1 MKEQMKK
8 IALLSLSLI
17 LTSAYSV
24 SIVLP
29 SLLQHFSE
37 YTTAQVEM
45 LISAPSFAITV
56 MIVLNAWLSRYM
68 KDRPM
73 IVGGLLL
80 LSVSGMVPV
89 FVQEYPVMFASRIF
103 LGIGIGLINAKAISI
118 FSEYYEGREKA
129 ALLGYRG
136 SAEVLGS
143 AVMTLVA
150 GKLVLIRWNLAFW
163 VYALGFVI
171 VLLYLVWV
179 PGNMEMGQSAG
190 SQSAGAEKESLEA
203 EADGKRECWKK
214 EVLPIAYA
222 LFAGFVI
229 CIYCSNS
236 LRVPM
241 LILEKKLGTESEASI
256 ILTLMMLMGI
266 AAGVYFGKLTMWWK
280 EKLPGVGC
288 LMLGAGMLL
297 TAYAGNLPLIGI
309 GISIVGFFY
318 TVLVT
323 YSFHQISEQIPQSSI
338 NTATSIV
345 LVGCNLG
352 AACSPFVLKWMGI
365 FSEGVS
371 VPFVG
376 YAGMMG
382 VLGIV
387 LIVVAGR
394 KK

>member
-68 KDRPM
+68 KDRSM

-179 PGNMEMGQSAG
+179 PGSMEPG
-190 SQSAGAEKESLEA
+190 QSAGAEKESLEA

-214 EVLPIAYA
+214 EVLTIAYA
-222 LFAGFVI
+222 VFAGFVI

-297 TAYAGNLPLIGI
+297 TAYAGNLPLIGV

-323 YSFHQISEQIPQSSI
+323 YSFHQISERIPQSSI

-352 AACSPFVLKWMGI
+352 AACSPFVLKWMGR

-387 LIVVAGR
+387 LIVVTGR

>member
-37 YTTAQVEM
+37 YTTAQVEI
-45 LISAPSFAITV
+45 LISAPSFAITA

-89 FVQEYPVMFASRIF
+89 FVQEYPVVFASRIF

-179 PGNMEMGQSAG
+179 PGSMETGQSAG

-214 EVLPIAYA
+214 EVLTIAYA
-222 LFAGFVI
+222 VFAGFVI

-256 ILTLMMLMGI
+256 ILTLMML
-266 AAGVYFGKLTMWWK
+266 
-280 EKLPGVGC
+280 
-288 LMLGAGMLL
+288 
-297 TAYAGNLPLIGI
+297 IGI

-323 YSFHQISEQIPQSSI
+323 YSFHQISERIPQSSI

-352 AACSPFVLKWMGI
+352 AACSPFVLKWMGR

>member
-163 VYALGFVI
+163 VL
-171 VLLYLVWV
+171 
-179 PGNMEMGQSAG
+179 
-190 SQSAGAEKESLEA
+190 SL
-203 EADGKRECWKK
+203 
-214 EVLPIAYA
+214 I
-222 LFAGFVI
+222 
-229 CIYCSNS
+229 
-236 LRVPM
+236 
-241 LILEKKLGTESEASI
+241 
-256 ILTLMMLMGI
+256 
-266 AAGVYFGKLTMWWK
+266 
-280 EKLPGVGC
+280 
-288 LMLGAGMLL
+288 
-297 TAYAGNLPLIGI
+297 
-309 GISIVGFFY
+309 
-318 TVLVT
+318 
-323 YSFHQISEQIPQSSI
+323 HISEP
-338 NTATSIV
+338 TRH
-345 LVGCNLG
+345 
-352 AACSPFVLKWMGI
+352 
-365 FSEGVS
+365 
-371 VPFVG
+371 
-376 YAGMMG
+376 Y
-382 VLGIV
+382 
-387 LIVVAGR
+387 R
-394 KK
+394 

>member
-68 KDRPM
+68 KDRSM

-179 PGNMEMGQSAG
+179 PGSMEPG
-190 SQSAGAEKESLEA
+190 QSAGAEKESLEA

-222 LFAGFVI
+222 VFAGFVI

-236 LRVPM
+236 LRVPI

-323 YSFHQISEQIPQSSI
+323 YSFHQISERIPQSSI

-352 AACSPFVLKWMGI
+352 AACSPFVLKWMGR

-387 LIVVAGR
+387 LIVVTGR

>member
-37 YTTAQVEM
+37 YTTAQVEI

-89 FVQEYPVMFASRIF
+89 FVQEYPVVFASRIF

-171 VLLYLVWV
+171 VFLYLVWV
-179 PGNMEMGQSAG
+179 PGSMETGQSAG

-203 EADGKRECWKK
+203 EAD
-214 EVLPIAYA
+214 
-222 LFAGFVI
+222 
-229 CIYCSNS
+229 
-236 LRVPM
+236 
-241 LILEKKLGTESEASI
+241 EKKN
-256 ILTLMMLMGI
+256 
-266 AAGVYFGKLTMWWK
+266 AG
-280 EKLPGVGC
+280 
-288 LMLGAGMLL
+288 
-297 TAYAGNLPLIGI
+297 
-309 GISIVGFFY
+309 
-318 TVLVT
+318 
-323 YSFHQISEQIPQSSI
+323 
-338 NTATSIV
+338 
-345 LVGCNLG
+345 
-352 AACSPFVLKWMGI
+352 
-365 FSEGVS
+365 
-371 VPFVG
+371 
-376 YAGMMG
+376 
-382 VLGIV
+382 
-387 LIVVAGR
+387 
-394 KK
+394 KKKS

>member
-68 KDRPM
+68 KDRSM

-179 PGNMEMGQSAG
+179 PGSMEPG
-190 SQSAGAEKESLEA
+190 QSAGAEKESLEA

-222 LFAGFVI
+222 VFAGFVI

-352 AACSPFVLKWMGI
+352 AACSPFVLKWMGR

-382 VLGIV
+382 VLGII
-387 LIVVAGR
+387 LIVVTGR